1 MILEQY
7 KINGVGDDLN
17 GYCEADA
24 AKFKDKNHYP
34 DFQRELEDF
43 QSLVID
49 CADRRRNTSFLRLS
63 DGDYFFLKKEPHGS
77 ACPGNRALSIQYSQI
92 DMDVYF
98 KSLARNDF
106 FGLPVFDE
114 FTKQGFS
121 KDFPQF
127 TKSFSLEFLYGLL
140 SSKWFFKQP
149 NFKIGLIGGENKME
163 VIRQLSQK
171 KEYLDYLGIEKFYD
185 YITVPEKFAC
195 DDLDTLDDHVEK
207 QLKKSTAN
215 IFLFGVGHV
224 KLYLSSRFKDFKE
237 AVYLD
242 VGTGIDALAGIQE
255 YERPYFSNWQNFR
268 LKNVDYS
275 QIDMMQSS
283 LNGKEIWLD

>member
-1 MILEQY
+1 MILDQY
-7 KINGVGDDLN
+7 KINGVGDELN
-17 GYCEADA
+17 GYCDVDS

-43 QSLVID
+43 QSLIID
-49 CADRRRNTSFLRLS
+49 CVDRGKNTSFLRLS
-63 DGDYFFLKKEPHGS
+63 DGDYHFLKKNPAGS
-77 ACPGNRALSIQYSQI
+77 ACPGKRALSIPYSQV
-92 DMDVYF
+92 DTDVYL
-98 KSLARNDF
+98 KSLAQNDF
-106 FGLPVFDE
+106 FGLPVFDG
-114 FTKQGFS
+114 FTAEAFS

-185 YITVPEKFAC
+185 YISVPEKFAC
-195 DDLDTLDDHVEK
+195 DDLDVLDDHVEK